1 MAWRFA
7 LVIDPAASDVRRED
21 FDDTFTEIDPSAPA
35 LSVGELSTQR
45 GDGIFESIG
54 VVNRHAQEVVPHL
67 DRLAH
72 SARLCDLPAP
82 NREQWRQAVVRAA
95 RACPP
100 DGEGVIKL
108 ILSRGVE
115 HGPAPTAWVTAAQ
128 APDNSAARTDGIRV
142 VTLDRGYDI
151 GVPERAP
158 WLLLGA
164 KTLSYAVNMAAI
176 REAKRRGA
184 DDAVFVSSDGFV
196 LEAPTASLILRQG
209 DRFVTPAPNG
219 GILHGTTQLSLFEH
233 LREEGYD
240 TGYETLPVDALA
252 QADAAW
258 LVSSVRLAAPI
269 TAVDGVAI
277 GADLPLTAAFNRYLL
292 SPRD

>member
-7 LVIDPAASDVRRED
+7 LMIDPAISDDPRPDFAS
-21 FDDTFTEIDPSAPA
+21 TFSTVDPAAPA

-45 GDGIFESIG
+45 GDGIFESVG
-54 VVNRHAQEVVPHL
+54 VIDGHAQEVQAHL

-72 SARLCDLPAP
+72 SAEICDLPVP
-82 NREQWRQAVVRAA
+82 NIEQWRQAAA
-95 RACPP
+95 LAAEHCGP
-100 DGEGVIKL
+100 GESVIKL

-115 HGPAPTAWVTAAQ
+115 HGPAPTAWVTAA
-128 APDNSAARTDGIRV
+128 PAADFSRPRSEGIRV
-142 VTLDRGYDI
+142 VTLDRGYDS
-151 GVPERAP
+151 GVPARAP

-184 DDAVFVSSDGFV
+184 DDAIFVSSDGIV
-196 LEAPTASLILRQG
+196 LEAPTASLILRIA
-209 DRFVTPAPNG
+209 DTYVTPAPTG
-219 GILHGTTQLSLFEH
+219 GILQGTTQLSAFAWFEEQG
-233 LREEGYD
+233 LRTDYRDVATDE
-240 TGYETLPVDALA
+240 LA
-252 QADAAW
+252 RADAAW

-269 TAVDGVAI
+269 TQIDGIPLAIDVAF
-277 GADLPLTAAFNRYLL
+277 TARLNAYLL

>member
-7 LVIDPAASDVRRED
+7 LMIDPAASDDERTD
-21 FDDTFTEIDPSAPA
+21 FADTFTVVDPTAPA
-35 LSVGELSTQR
+35 LNVSELSTQR

-54 VVNRHAQEVVPHL
+54 VVEGHAQETQAHL

-72 SARLCDLPAP
+72 SAKLCDLPVPHPA
-82 NREQWRQAVVRAA
+82 QWRQAIALA
-95 RACPP
+95 TDHTGP
-100 DGEGVIKL
+100 GEGVIKL

-115 HGPAPTAWVTAAQ
+115 HGPAPTAWLTSAPAADFSQ
-128 APDNSAARTDGIRV
+128 ARENGIRV
-142 VTLDRGYDI
+142 VTLDRGIDS
-151 GVPERAP
+151 GAPARAP

-184 DDAVFVSSDGFV
+184 DDAIFVSSDGIV
-196 LEAPTASLILRQG
+196 LEAPTASVILRLD
-209 DRFVTPAPNG
+209 DRFVTPAPTG

-233 LREEGYD
+233 LEGQGFE
-240 TGYETLPVDALA
+240 TAYESVPASALA
-252 QADAAW
+252 EADAAW

-269 TAVDGVAI
+269 VAI
-277 GADLPLTAAFNRYLL
+277 DGAEIAHDAALTASFNQYLL

>member
-7 LVIDPAASDVRRED
+7 LMIDPVAAQSPQADFTDTFTAVDPAA
-21 FDDTFTEIDPSAPA
+21 PA
-35 LSVGELSTQR
+35 LTVGELSTQR

-54 VVNRHAQEVVPHL
+54 VVDGHAQEVTAHL

-72 SARLCDLPAP
+72 SAALCELPEP
-82 NREQWRQAVVRAA
+82 NLTQWRAAVLVAA
-95 RACPP
+95 AACGP
-100 DGEGVIKL
+100 GESVIKL

-115 HGPAPTAWVTAAQ
+115 HGPAPTAWVTAAE
-128 APDNSAARTDGIRV
+128 ASDFSRARTEGVAV
-142 VTLDRGYDI
+142 VTLDRGYPLD
-151 GVPERAP
+151 VPARAP

-164 KTLSYAVNMAAI
+164 KTLSYAVNMAAL
-176 REAKRRGA
+176 REARRRGA
-184 DDAVFVSSDGFV
+184 DDAIFTTTDGFV
-196 LEAPTASLILRQG
+196 LEAPTASLILRRG
-209 DRFVTPAPNG
+209 DTFVTPAPNA

-233 LREEGYD
+233 LAARGFD
-240 TGYETLPVDALA
+240 VGYETVSASSLP

-269 TAVDGVAI
+269 TAIDGASLA
-277 GADLPLTAAFNRYLL
+277 GDAALTTSMNAYLL